1 MNYYKDLK
9 MTPVT
14 KMDNLV
20 VFIKAHIHAAK
31 LELKKLE
38 EYGPTCTVNESKIQG
53 LLAIVAT
60 YEHVLGFIGES

>member
-38 EYGPTCTVNESKIQG
+38 EYGPTCNVTESKIQG

-60 YEHVLGFIGES
+60 YVPVLGFIGES